1 MPDFVQS
8 LAIETWTLWSIG
20 IILIGCRMI
29 SRRIKFRSW
38 LQLQIEDWLM
48 AVVTVTFTLVMY
60 FLNEVAKNGSNFLDY
75 ETAISLKGEEAERA
89 IYGSKMALAME
100 MCTLATIWMVKI
112 CLLILYHRLTMAYE
126 TQHLIVKI
134 IGTFCLIS
142 YFLVVGLLLGHWCQP
157 IEQYWALPV
166 ENSECATYYK
176 HMIFATAFNISSD
189 LMLLAIP
196 IPIVIQSQLPLKRK
210 LILCGVLG
218 LGAFNIL
225 MAILNRYYNFSNP
238 NELVYTYWYVA
249 EVATAVYVGNL
260 PLCWQ
265 FISHV
270 FKTGSWASFKG
281 EPGQDPNSHV
291 LAVPGTPA
299 AARRPQPKRKKTRN
313 LHSVLPH
320 SLFSTHN
327 ATRLSTSC
335 DDEEADLWGTTAAN
349 TITRVGSGTHA
360 GTEASSTITKTQEVT
375 VFSTEASGADDI
387 ELQLS
392 PSHFQ
397 SQSQFTNSPV
407 TGAPQRPPPVASHG
421 GGDDRRVTPSLGQAH
436 DRQLPGTDLLRP
448 PGSGSPC

>member
-1 MPDFVQS
+1 MMADFVQS
-8 LAIETWTLWSIG
+8 LAIETWTLWSVG
-20 IILIGCRMI
+20 ILLIGCRMI

-38 LQLQIEDWLM
+38 RRLQIEDWLM
-48 AVVTVTFTLVMY
+48 GVVTVTFTLVMY

-75 ETAISLKGEEAERA
+75 ETAISLKGEDAERA

-100 MCTLATIWMVKI
+100 MCTLATIWLVKI

-134 IGTFCLIS
+134 IGAYCVIA
-142 YFLVVGLLLGHWCQP
+142 YILVVALLLGHWCQP

-189 LMLLAIP
+189 LMLLGIP

-210 LILCGVLG
+210 LILCAVLG

-225 MAILNRYYNFSNP
+225 MAILNRYYNFSHP
-238 NELVYTYWYVA
+238 NELVYTYWYVG

-281 EPGQDPNSHV
+281 EPGQEPNSHV
-291 LAVPGTPA
+291 LAPGIPLPQ
-299 AARRPQPKRKKTRN
+299 RHQPKRRHFN
-313 LHSVLPH
+313 SMLPR
-320 SLFSTHN
+320 SLFSTN
-327 ATRLSTSC
+327 NLTRLSTPC
-335 DDEEADLWGTTAAN
+335 DDDVWGTNAAN
-349 TITRVGSGTHA
+349 SVTKVGTHTRTSETKDDDIMVLSSRVGN
-360 GTEASSTITKTQEVT
+360 E
-375 VFSTEASGADDI
+375 DDI

-392 PSHFQ
+392 PNMNNT
-397 SQSQFTNSPV
+397 FTNSPV
-407 TGAPQRPPPVASHG
+407 TGTPQTHAPNQG
-421 GGDDRRVTPSLGQAH
+421 GEQNRHILTPSLGQAH
-436 DRQLPGTDLLRP
+436 DRQQQPPPPGPDLLRP
-448 PGSGSPC
+448 PGTLSRPR